1 MGSRK
6 ADWNKRKVKNEIK
19 EQIIHKA
26 DKDADGK
33 HEEEQASMHGK
44 PREPRP
50 WM

>member
-6 ADWNKRKVKNEIK
+6 ADWNESKVKNEIK
-19 EQIIHKA
+19 EQRILEANKGA
-26 DKDADGK
+26 EGK